1 MWQATPATNKP
12 YHLKVACFTR
22 YIHFFQDLV
31 YFRRMLQYSTPAP
44 LVVGQPAPNFNL
56 LDLQGE
62 VHSLSDY
69 HGRLVVVY
77 FWSAECPVAERADA
91 QMAQWL
97 PALGDR
103 VTVLPIASNA
113 NEEPEL
119 LARVAFERSLPLVL
133 RDAGQRVAD
142 AYRAATT
149 PHFFVV
155 TPRGAL
161 GYQGAL
167 DDVTFRQRT
176 PTRFYLREAVEALLS
191 GRTPD
196 PSETHPYGCTIVRFK
211 P

>member
-1 MWQATPATNKP
+1 
-12 YHLKVACFTR
+12 
-22 YIHFFQDLV
+22 
-31 YFRRMLQYSTPAP
+31 MLQYSSPAP
-44 LVVGQPAPNFNL
+44 LVVGQPAPDFHL

-62 VHSLSDY
+62 VHSLYDY
-69 HGRLVVVY
+69 RGRLVIVY
-77 FWSAECPVAERADA
+77 FWSAECPSAERADA
-91 QMAQWL
+91 QMAGWL
-97 PALGDR
+97 PALGPN
-103 VTVLPIASNA
+103 VVVMPIASNA

-119 LARVAFERSLPLVL
+119 LARVAFERSLPFVL

-155 TPRGAL
+155 TPKGSL

-176 PTRFYLREAVEALLS
+176 PSRFYLREAVESLLA
-191 GRTPD
+191 GHTP
-196 PSETHPYGCTIVRFK
+196 PFPETRPYGCTIVRFK